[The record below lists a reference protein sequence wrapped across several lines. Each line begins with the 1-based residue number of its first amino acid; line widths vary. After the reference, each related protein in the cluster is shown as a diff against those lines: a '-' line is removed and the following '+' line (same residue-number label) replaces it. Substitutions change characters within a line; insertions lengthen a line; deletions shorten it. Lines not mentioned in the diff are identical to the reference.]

1 MLVCNL
7 VHNRCPWLNL
17 PADDSFKPAWWCPGA
32 HLQTLWPT
40 LFRRGPH
47 VSLRVERLELP
58 DGDFVDLHWTEDNG
72 QPIVIMLHGLEGCS
86 QSPYARGLLHALQRI
101 GLRAVVMHFRG
112 CSGTPNRLP
121 RSYHSGDTADLA
133 YLVQT
138 LRQREPDTPL
148 MAVGYS
154 LGGNV
159 LLKWL
164 AEAGVQAPL
173 TAAVA
178 VSVPFVLAQS
188 AERMNKGFSRVYQWK
203 LLKSMRRRIYA
214 KLQHMSLNIRTTDLS
229 RLHSFR
235 EFDDAVTAPLHGFN
249 DADHYYALASCR
261 QYLSTIAVDTLILHA
276 RNDPFMTQ
284 HVIPATNELSPHV
297 QLELYE
303 AGGHVGFIAGSWPW
317 CARYWLEERIPRY
330 LQQHLQHINTRGQPG
345 RHRERTT
352 PSLSK
357 H

>member
-1 MLVCNL
+1 VLVCNL

-17 PADDSFKPAWWCPGA
+17 PADDFFKPAWWCPGA

-352 PSLSK
+352 PSLGN

>member
-1 MLVCNL
+1 M
-7 VHNRCPWLNL
+7 
-17 PADDSFKPAWWCPGA
+17 
-32 HLQTLWPT
+32 
-40 LFRRGPH
+40 
-47 VSLRVERLELP
+47 SLRTERLDLP
-58 DGDFVDLHWTEDNG
+58 DGDFIDLHWTANNG
-72 QPIVIMLHGLEGCS
+72 QPIVIVLHGLEGCS

-121 RSYHSGDTADLA
+121 RSYHSGDTADFA

-164 AEAGVQAPL
+164 AEAGTQAPL
-173 TAAVA
+173 KAAVA

-188 AERMNKGFSRVYQWK
+188 ADRMNKGFSRAYQWK

-214 KLQHMSLNIRTTDLS
+214 KLASMSLNISATDLS
-229 RLHSFR
+229 SLRSFR
-235 EFDDAVTAPLHGFN
+235 QFDDAVTAPLHGFD

-261 QYLSTIAVDTLILHA
+261 QYLRAIVVDTLILHA
-276 RNDPFMTQ
+276 RDDPFMTE

-297 QLELYE
+297 QLELYA
-303 AGGHVGFIAGSWPW
+303 AGGHVGFIAGPWPW
-317 CARYWLEERIPRY
+317 RAHYWLEQRIPQY
-330 LQQHLQHINTRGQPG
+330 LRQRLQHDSAFGNRADIERSERHQPAG
-345 RHRERTT
+345 A
-352 PSLSK
+352 
-357 H
+357 